1 MVGKARFSAV
11 IFVGVVL
18 ALCLSGCAGEKMQAE
33 LAVVDT
39 EFSIRQESENMYVI
53 DAKGVIRNLG
63 QTDVK
68 RVEVT
73 GYCRSCREEIIDS
86 EWYISDYEKMEHQ
99 KDVISYLSAGSKADF
114 EFAEVA
120 FYSVNRSKKAPEK
133 LPEDLEISIESYEIV
148 D

>member
-1 MVGKARFSAV
+1 MAGNMRFSAV
-11 IFVGVVL
+11 ILFLGIMV
-18 ALCLSGCAGEKMQAE
+18 LCLGGCAEEQKEAALE
-33 LAVVDT
+33 VADS
-39 EFSIRQESENMYVI
+39 EFSIRKEAEYMYVV

-63 QTDVK
+63 PADVK

-114 EFAEVA
+114 DFSEVA
-120 FYSVNRSKKAPEK
+120 FYSANRSKKPPEN
-133 LPEDLEISIESYEIV
+133 LPEDLEISIESYEVV